1 MCLYSRPGVVG
12 GVQSPWFILEL
23 QCYEPSSLAPSPLDR
38 MDKVN
43 SLPLFLSLS
52 FSLFLS
58 LSLFVSLRLACVC
71 VSSVSGLWMRMLYS
85 PWFSPCTAGLSPLT
99 HPLILLS
106 VSDKRPL
113 KKYPPAFP
121 CLPDLFKQATPSLC
135 RLHFHLCSDRER
147 QIYTQYIYCMDLHKT
162 NKSGE
167 FSVTGQKTNALF
179 SSVS

>member
-1 MCLYSRPGVVG
+1 MCVCVCVCVCAILTSRRGRRCAESMVYPRAPVLRTIVSRSLSVG
-12 GVQSPWFILEL
+12 QNGQSKLFT
-23 QCYEPSSLAPSPLDR
+23 
-38 MDKVN
+38 
-43 SLPLFLSLS
+43 SLPLSFLPP
-52 FSLFLS
+52 LS

-113 KKYPPAFP
+113 KTYPPAFP

-135 RLHFHLCSDRER
+135 RRHFHLCSDTER
-147 QIYTQYIYCMDLHKT
+147 QIYTQFIYCMDLHKT
-162 NKSGE
+162 N
-167 FSVTGQKTNALF
+167 
-179 SSVS
+179 